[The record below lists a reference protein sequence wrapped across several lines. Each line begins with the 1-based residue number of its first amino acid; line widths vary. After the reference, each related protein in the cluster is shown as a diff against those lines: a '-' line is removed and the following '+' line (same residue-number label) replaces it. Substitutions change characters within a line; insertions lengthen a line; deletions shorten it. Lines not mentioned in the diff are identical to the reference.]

1 MRIFLLS
8 LLLLTFAAVG
18 YGQDSK
24 LFAESIRS
32 SERTIKGAPFSAEAQ
47 SESTQMLAD
56 GNRITHRTASRLF
69 RDSEGRFRREDMPKQ
84 IGVPGAVVEVPESI
98 LIIDPVAG
106 YRYVINEKRHTMR
119 QSVLKPATE
128 IKKVSDLR
136 SQKAEIKAKQAEQ
149 QGEGKAAGRADM
161 AAKAAERKEK
171 REERLASRKA
181 DVKFVAKPL
190 APDSTTKTESLGVQ
204 SIDGV
209 NAEGTRTT
217 TTIPAGS
224 IGNEREINI
233 VYEKWYAK
241 DLQLIVMSKHTDPRF
256 GEQTYRL
263 TNIRRDEP
271 QQSLFVPPAD
281 YSTVEEKGP
290 KPFTVV
296 MPKVAPLESKP
307 PVPPAAKKP

>member
-1 MRIFLLS
+1 
-8 LLLLTFAAVG
+8 
-18 YGQDSK
+18 
-24 LFAESIRS
+24 
-32 SERTIKGAPFSAEAQ
+32 
-47 SESTQMLAD
+47 
-56 GNRITHRTASRLF
+56 
-69 RDSEGRFRREDMPKQ
+69 
-84 IGVPGAVVEVPESI
+84 
-98 LIIDPVAG
+98 
-106 YRYVINEKRHTMR
+106 MR

-149 QGEGKAAGRADM
+149 QGDGKAAGRADM

-171 REERLASRKA
+171 REQRLAARKA
-181 DVKFVAKPL
+181 DVKFMAKPL

-271 QQSLFVPPAD
+271 QKS
-281 YSTVEEKGP
+281 
-290 KPFTVV
+290 
-296 MPKVAPLESKP
+296 
-307 PVPPAAKKP
+307 